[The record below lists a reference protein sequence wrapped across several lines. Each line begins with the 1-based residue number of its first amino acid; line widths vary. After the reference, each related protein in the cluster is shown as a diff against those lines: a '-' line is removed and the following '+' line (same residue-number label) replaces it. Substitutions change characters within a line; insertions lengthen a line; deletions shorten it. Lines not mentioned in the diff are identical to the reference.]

1 MSTPSTPIHQI
12 SSEQQQWLNNQLQH
26 IGISNWEFSDLIAD
40 ASFRA
45 YSRILHPRGSLIL
58 MHFPPAKE
66 DGKRIV
72 ETSNFFSNNGVQV
85 PKLYAQDVNLGVVLQ
100 QDMGKELLSLRN
112 ASGVNTSLYKM
123 ALEQLNL
130 IQQLDASQFGSLD
143 KENLMEEMQLF
154 SKWFVSDWLSCE
166 QEVNLQQLNELYT
179 QLTSKILE
187 APQCCVHLD
196 FHSRN
201 LCVVAAAKQEN
212 GTPDGDSDDKKY
224 GKELDKEYEH
234 IGILDYQDVLQG
246 HFCYDAWSLLRDA
259 YILLPQNIFDSLLDD
274 FITKAAKRF
283 NLEDKDYITA
293 QFNLIGIQRCLKV
306 CGIFARLSLRD
317 GKAGYLQHIPL
328 VMDYLQ
334 GAINNLSNYANKQ
347 DEVIIADDVLLAPV
361 FEILSKKARDKLA
374 LI

>member
-1 MSTPSTPIHQI
+1 MNTPNTTSTPIHQI
-12 SSEQQQWLNNQLQH
+12 TSEQQQWLNNQLQH
-26 IGISNWEFSDLIAD
+26 IGISDWEFGDLIAD

-45 YSRILHPRGSLIL
+45 YSRILHPCGSLIL

-72 ETSNFFSNNGVQV
+72 ETSNFFADNGVQV

-112 ASGVNTSLYKM
+112 ASRVNTNLYKM
-123 ALEQLNL
+123 ALEQLKL
-130 IQQLDASQFGSLD
+130 IQQLDASQFGLLD

-154 SKWFVSDWLSCE
+154 SKWFVSDWLRCE
-166 QEVNLQQLNELYT
+166 QEVNLRQLNELYT

-212 GTPDGDSDDKKY
+212 GTPGGGSDDKN
-224 GKELDKEYEH
+224 EYEY
-234 IGILDYQDVLQG
+234 IGILDYQDTLQG

-274 FITKAAKRF
+274 FIANTAERF

-334 GAINNLSNYANKQ
+334 GAISNLSNYANKQ
-347 DEVIIADDVLLAPV
+347 GESIIAEDALLAHI
-361 FEILSKKARDKLA
+361 FKMLSKKAQDKLA